1 MERTFDDL
9 RRSPE
14 LKQVGC
20 VIVAILTHGKCDS
33 NGEVIFG
40 VDGMMFFKFDGILS
54 RGKVVVYFNVSTHTS
69 SEQRYYMYNSLKE
82 RCHVLSGSVQLPER
96 LKL

>member
-1 MERTFDDL
+1 MIQAFDDL
-9 RRSPE
+9 RHSPQ

-40 VDGMMFFKFDGILS
+40 VDGMMFFKFDVNLFRGEVVIVILMFLLIEVAS
-54 RGKVVVYFNVSTHTS
+54 DGNICIFL
-69 SEQRYYMYNSLKE
+69 EQIYCINL
-82 RCHVLSGSVQLPER
+82 
-96 LKL
+96 